1 MLLGNGPVFGSM
13 KDFIHDT
20 CGKHWYS
27 SLLFFNN
34 FYPKEFDDECIS
46 WVWYLANDTQFF
58 VISPI
63 FFYSFYLMPL
73 FGFLVVLAFI
83 ITSVVLNFWIVHHWN
98 IVYYT
103 FGSTQEDYS
112 NKIYTKPYTRILP
125 YLAGCLIAMLLN
137 ILQKVKKSN
146 EIYKNNININD
157 KDNNDNK
164 DKDKDKDNNDKI
176 EKEMDTDSENEDNQ
190 KLTEKT
196 QLIESENENYRK
208 QRDWKIQIIF
218 DYIIPISIFVVSFVL
233 ILVMV
238 FVPYDNYKHMGT
250 KWTVGESAI
259 YIGFSKLIWG
269 LSVGGIVFVYS
280 YYEAPKCLIKK
291 FLSLDFW
298 TPLAKLTYN
307 AYLVHPIIMIV
318 VSQSTRILYNYAAM
332 PIFYSTTVYVIL
344 SYFFS
349 MIVYF
354 LVERPFMHFEREIIT
369 LIKGIKSDATTCQN
383 KYEQEIFGGT
393 EEGLEMVFLATGKDI
408 PTDLGDYDLC
418 NMLPDAHHCV
428 ITFGFNISGYV
439 IPLTWGFCLP
449 KECNEEYAPYALE
462 VYISLFYSYA
472 SVADY
477 PIDVYCSDTFKK
489 NYSAGTIITL
499 IIIVLF
505 GSFVIIGTIFK
516 YFNIS
521 PNSQNQLKFK
531 QNQQNFLNIQ
541 DNEIQKETIP
551 KWKTILFKFFSFYSL
566 QINWKKL
573 IEKHPD
579 PSFKHLNGIRAL
591 SMFWIIFGHTIYF
604 PAGVGYN
611 NEAYVFGD
619 NGQITKWPFQFILG
633 AEFAVDTFFFL
644 SGLLM
649 AHFAIEKLQ
658 HNFNIGCFY
667 FHRFWRLLPSLG
679 FIILFFTN
687 ITMLLGNGPVFGSMK
702 DFIHDTCG
710 KHWYSSLLFFNN
722 FYPKEFDDECMGW
735 VWYLANDTQFFV
747 ISPIFFYSFY
757 LMPLFGFLVVLVFI
771 ITSVV
776 LNFWIVHHWNIVYYT
791 FGSTKDNYSNKI
803 YIKPYTRILP
813 YLAGCLIAMLL
824 NILQKVKKSNEIYKN
839 NININDKDNND
850 NKDKDNDKDNNDNI
864 EKEIDTDS
872 ENEDNQ
878 KLTEKTQL
886 IESENE
892 NYRKQRDWKIQIIF
906 DYIIPISIFVVSFV
920 LILVMVFVPYDNYKH
935 MGTKWTVGESAIY
948 IGFSKFIWGLS
959 VGGIVFVY
967 SYYEAP
973 KCLIKKFLSLD
984 FWTPLAKLTYNAYLI
999 HPIIL
1004 IIVSY
1009 SSRILYNYAA
1019 MPIFYSTTVY
1029 IILSYFFSMIVYFL
1043 VERPFMHFER
1053 EIITFVMK
1061 PRK

>member
-1 MLLGNGPVFGSM
+1 MNLKINKITIITIIIQLIIISSLIKGIKSDATTCQNKYEQEIFGGTEEGLEMVFLATGKDIPKDLGDYDLCNMLPDAHHCVITFGFNISGYVIPLTWGFCLPKECNEEYAPYALEVYISLFYSYASVADYPIDVYCSDTFKKNYSVGTIITLIIIILFGSFAIIGTIFKYFNISPNSQNQLKFKQNQQNFLNIKDNEIQKETIPKWKTILFKFFSFYSLQVNWKKLIEKHPDPSFKHLNGIRALSMFWIIFGHTVYIQRGIGYNNELYIYGDKAQISKWPFQFILGAEFAVDTFFFLSGLLMAHFAIEKLQQHKFNIGCFYFHRFWRLLPSLGFIILFFTNITMLLGNGPIFGGL

-34 FYPKEFDDECIS
+34 FYPKDFDDECIS
-46 WVWYLANDTQFF
+46 WVWYLANDSS
-58 VISPI
+58 I
-63 FFYSFYLMPL
+63 L
-73 FGFLVVLAFI
+73 FVLAFI

-103 FGSTQEDYS
+103 FGSTEEDYS

-146 EIYKNNININD
+146 EIYKHNININD
-157 KDNNDNK
+157 KDNND
-164 DKDKDKDNNDKI
+164 KI
-176 EKEMDTDSENEDNQ
+176 EKEIDTDSENEDNQ

-218 DYIIPISIFVVSFVL
+218 DYIIPISIFVVSFIL

-250 KWTVGESAI
+250 KWTVGESAT

-318 VSQSTRILYNYAAM
+318 VVYSSRILYNYAAM

-531 QNQQNFLNIQ
+531 QNQQNFLNIK

-566 QINWKKL
+566 QVNWKKL

-591 SMFWIIFGHTIYF
+591 SMFWIIFGHTVYI
-604 PAGVGYN
+604 PVGVGYN

-619 NGQITKWPFQFILG
+619 NGQISKWPFQFILG

-658 HNFNIGCFY
+658 QHKFNIGCFY
-667 FHRFWRLLPSLG
+667 FHR
-679 FIILFFTN
+679 
-687 ITMLLGNGPVFGSMK
+687 
-702 DFIHDTCG
+702 
-710 KHWYSSLLFFNN
+710 
-722 FYPKEFDDECMGW
+722 
-735 VWYLANDTQFFV
+735 
-747 ISPIFFYSFY
+747 
-757 LMPLFGFLVVLVFI
+757 
-771 ITSVV
+771 
-776 LNFWIVHHWNIVYYT
+776 
-791 FGSTKDNYSNKI
+791 
-803 YIKPYTRILP
+803 
-813 YLAGCLIAMLL
+813 
-824 NILQKVKKSNEIYKN
+824 
-839 NININDKDNND
+839 
-850 NKDKDNDKDNNDNI
+850 
-864 EKEIDTDS
+864 
-872 ENEDNQ
+872 
-878 KLTEKTQL
+878 
-886 IESENE
+886 
-892 NYRKQRDWKIQIIF
+892 
-906 DYIIPISIFVVSFV
+906 
-920 LILVMVFVPYDNYKH
+920 
-935 MGTKWTVGESAIY
+935 
-948 IGFSKFIWGLS
+948 
-959 VGGIVFVY
+959 
-967 SYYEAP
+967 
-973 KCLIKKFLSLD
+973 
-984 FWTPLAKLTYNAYLI
+984 
-999 HPIIL
+999 
-1004 IIVSY
+1004 
-1009 SSRILYNYAA
+1009 
-1019 MPIFYSTTVY
+1019 
-1029 IILSYFFSMIVYFL
+1029 
-1043 VERPFMHFER
+1043 
-1053 EIITFVMK
+1053 
-1061 PRK
+1061 